1 MGYERGSKGL
11 SLRVRLMGLVVLAVI
26 AVLVVAGA
34 ALRLSY
40 QEMYQERIAAL
51 RMVVETA
58 HGIAVSLDR
67 QVKAGALT
75 QDEAFKRF
83 GDSIRSM
90 RYGQDGTDY
99 IFVTDFNATVRI
111 NPGQPAREGKS
122 SLDSKDANGVYF
134 TREMVTIARTK
145 GEGVVEYHFP
155 RAGKTEPSL
164 KASYAKGFA
173 PWEIMIATGVYMDDL
188 NEEFRSHMWAVLA
201 VVGLFALPVLL
212 AVGWTGHS
220 ISTAVRTLSG
230 KMADL
235 AGGRMDLDFPE
246 AGRGDE
252 IGDMGRAVK
261 VFQDNA
267 IAKQRLE
274 KEQAE
279 NARRAAEERR
289 QSMQRLADTFES
301 TVGGVIRAVTDET
314 AAMESKAR
322 SMSEATEE
330 TDRLASAVASA
341 TGQTAVNVQ
350 TVASASEELTRA
362 INEIATQVSKSS
374 SIAADAEQQAERANA
389 RIAGLADAVERIGA
403 VVGLINSIASQ
414 TNLLALNATIE
425 AARAGEAGKGFA
437 VVASEVKALANQTA
451 KATED
456 ITAQVAGIQSATGE
470 TVTEIKGV
478 GQVITQLNQI
488 AGAIAAAVEEQGAAT
503 REIARNIQEAAA
515 GTQEVSS
522 SIGGVTAAADQSGKA
537 ARDVLDAFHHL
548 SQQAGTLQREVNSF
562 LTTVRSA

>member
-1 MGYERGSKGL
+1 MGYEGEGKSL
-11 SLRVRLMGLVVLAVI
+11 SLRAKLMGLVALAVA

-34 ALRLSY
+34 ALWLSHGR
-40 QEMYQERIAAL
+40 MYEDRVASL
-51 RMVVETA
+51 RMIVETA
-58 HGIAVSLDR
+58 HGVATSLDR
-67 QVKAGALT
+67 EVKAGT
-75 QDEAFKRF
+75 ITKDEAVSRL
-83 GDSIRSM
+83 GTIVNGM
-90 RYGQDGTDY
+90 RYGKDGAEY
-99 IFVTDFNATVRI
+99 IFMTNFDGVNII
-111 NPGQPAREGKS
+111 NPARPDMIGKS
-122 SLDSKDANGVYF
+122 MADVKDVNGVYF
-134 TREMVTIARTK
+134 AREMTTLAQTK

-155 RAGKTEPSL
+155 RPGKTEASP
-164 KASYAKGFA
+164 KASYVKAFA
-173 PWEIMIATGVYMDDL
+173 PWNTLIGTGVYMDDL

-314 AAMESKAR
+314 TAMESKAR